1 MKIQGGTKSKI
12 TKNESGE
19 NVAYLG
25 ITEVVLSHS
34 NIANNSYQV
43 MWSIIRYFMQ

>member
-1 MKIQGGTKSKI
+1 MKILGGTKSKI

-34 NIANNSYQV
+34 NIANSYQV